1 MIKKLIFS
9 ITIAAFSLNLAQAN
23 TDAKHPK
30 DIDFSFKGI
39 RGTFKRAE
47 LQRGF
52 EVYKNVCA
60 SCHAIEHLRIG
71 NLKGKGNNIHQI
83 RESNLG
89 LTNDEVTALAAEYKV
104 ADLNADGE
112 AIERKATPVDKFP
125 KPYPNQKAARAA
137 NNGAYPPDLSMVV
150 KARKGGADYVYSL
163 LTGFETA
170 PKGVEIGEGRHY
182 NPYFPGGQ
190 LSMAQ
195 PLHTEGQVTYSDGT
209 KATVDQMAHDVTAF
223 LAWASEPES
232 DDRKQTGFMVVFYLL
247 IMSIV
252 MYLSKR
258 RIWADV
264 KK

>member
-1 MIKKLIFS
+1 MKRNLISS
-9 ITIAAFSLNLAQAN
+9 IAVAVIALGYASAN

-30 DIDFSFKGI
+30 DINFSFKGAF
-39 RGTFKRAE
+39 GTFKRAE

-60 SCHAIEHLRIG
+60 ACHGLDHLRFG
-71 NLKGKGNNIHQI
+71 NLQGKGKDIKDI
-83 RESNLG
+83 RKSNLG
-89 LTNDEVTALAAEYKV
+89 LTKDEVTALAAEYKV
-104 ADLNADGE
+104 PDLNADGE
-112 AIERKATPVDKFP
+112 PIERKATAVDKFP

-150 KARKGGADYVYSL
+150 KARKDGADYLYSL
-163 LTGFETA
+163 LTGYEKA
-170 PKGVEIGEGRHY
+170 PEGVEVGEGRHY
-182 NPYFPGGQ
+182 NPYFAGGQ
-190 LSMAQ
+190 ISMAQ

-232 DDRKQTGFMVVFYLL
+232 DDRKQLGIKIMFYLL

-258 RIWADV
+258 RIWGEV
-264 KK
+264 K

>member
-1 MIKKLIFS
+1 MKRTLLSSFILGLVTLGTAI
-9 ITIAAFSLNLAQAN
+9 AN

-30 DIDFSFKGI
+30 EINFSFKGSF
-39 RGTFKRAE
+39 GTFKRAE

-60 SCHAIEHLRIG
+60 SCHAIDHLRFG
-71 NLKGKGNNIHQI
+71 NLQGKGKGIHEI

-89 LTNDEVTALAAEYKV
+89 LTKDEVAALAAEYKV
-104 ADLNADGE
+104 PDINGDGE
-112 AIERKATPVDKFP
+112 PIERKATAVDKFP

-150 KARKGGADYVYSL
+150 KARKFGPDYVYSL
-163 LTGFETA
+163 LTGYEKA
-170 PKGVEIGEGRHY
+170 PEGVEIGEGRHY
-182 NPYFPGGQ
+182 NPYFSGGQ
-190 LSMAQ
+190 ISMAQ

-209 KATVDQMAHDVTAF
+209 KATVEQMAHDVTAF

-232 DDRKQTGFMVVFYLL
+232 DDRKQMGIKVMFYLL

-264 KK
+264 K

>member
-1 MIKKLIFS
+1 MKKLFS
-9 ITIAAFSLNLAQAN
+9 SSLIIGLVTISTAIAAG
-23 TDAKHPK
+23 DAKHPK
-30 DIDFSFKGI
+30 EVDFSFKGAF
-39 RGTFKRAE
+39 GTFKRAE

-60 SCHAIEHLRIG
+60 SCHGIEHIRFG
-71 NLKGKGNNIHQI
+71 NLQGKGKTIHEI

-89 LTNDEVTALAAEYKV
+89 LTKDEVTALAAEYKV

-112 AIERKATPVDKFP
+112 PIERKATAVDKFP

-150 KARKGGADYVYSL
+150 KARKDGADYLYSL
-163 LTGFETA
+163 LTGYEKA
-170 PKGVEIGEGRHY
+170 PEGVEVGEGRHY

-190 LSMAQ
+190 ISMAP
-195 PLHTEGQVTYSDGT
+195 PLHTEGQVTYADGT
-209 KATVDQMAHDVTAF
+209 KATVEQMAHDVTAF

-232 DDRKQTGFMVVFYLL
+232 DDRKQTGIKVVFYLL

-258 RIWADV
+258 RIWSKV
-264 KK
+264 K